1 MKSRR
6 FVRYC
11 VVGAGGTLAHYLV
24 LMVLMSSGLAAPA
37 AASSAGAVVGSIV
50 NYQLNYHFTFDSK
63 ESHAKAGPRFFLVAI
78 AGLFLNWLAM
88 VFFAERLKVHYLLAQ
103 FGATALVLFV
113 TFVVNSAWSFKP
125 RN

>member
-1 MKSRR
+1 MKVHR

-11 VVGAGGTLAHYLV
+11 VMGAGGTLAHYLV
-24 LMVLMSSGLAAPA
+24 LIVLVSPGLAGPV

-63 ESHAKAGPRFFLVAI
+63 ESHARAGPRFFLVAI
-78 AGLFLNWLAM
+78 AGFSLNWLAM
-88 VFFAERLKVHYLLAQ
+88 DFFAEQLEVHYLLAQ